1 MSLFTLIFFI
11 TTIFIACIFFLFILL
26 MQRNTRTTNDD
37 ESRMIQEMLQ
47 GLMRLEERVDTL
59 ETLIITTHN
68 QDKQ

>member
-1 MSLFTLIFFI
+1 MSLFSLIFII

-59 ETLIITTHN
+59 ETLILATDKHN
-68 QDKQ
+68 